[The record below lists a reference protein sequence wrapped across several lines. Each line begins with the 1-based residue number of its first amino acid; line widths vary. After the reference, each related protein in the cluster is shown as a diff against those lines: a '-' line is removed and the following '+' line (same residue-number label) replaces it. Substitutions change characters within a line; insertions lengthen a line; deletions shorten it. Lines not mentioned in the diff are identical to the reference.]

1 MSYFEDNIHIYYK
14 TYFVSLRG
22 INMSV
27 ELIKKPINLY
37 QVIDEQ
43 QKEELMETGI
53 IVPDSKPDVLDVLA
67 VDSNVVVKTREKTG
81 RVMEIGG
88 ELTYQVI
95 YRADNQEQSIEAINV
110 NAPWSVSCNYP
121 AGEEDIRTIVRSSIE
136 HTNVDI
142 VNGRKLSAKSVV
154 KLNVKY
160 LSMQSIEAG
169 ENIQGE
175 NVYQKANQQD
185 IAMIEDIGEN
195 NINVSELLELPSG
208 KPAIDEILYCN
219 AMLKDP
225 KFSENENLEFVL
237 DLNVLYRPDD
247 DSNQV
252 ENAYFEI
259 PVSKNLELNK
269 YFTNIS
275 VNGVIRSINV
285 KPDEDPDGLLTRIRV
300 DGDICAE
307 YILYSRENV
316 NLVNDAYALDY
327 DFELEKKPVTVSV
340 EEQDITENIQ
350 VSANLPL
357 DCGNDTL
364 EEVVNICVKPRL
376 LSVENAGADM
386 EINGCLDVFV
396 VYGTGLDMRVL
407 RGANQ
412 DVQFSHRMTL
422 PDANAAYDN
431 DVYLTVENSSF
442 DIISNN
448 ELGIRADVKINVHI
462 SKKEQI
468 NIVTGIKG
476 IKPAEKKENPPILIY
491 YTQDGDTLW
500 NIAKKYRV
508 SIQKIM
514 NDNGMTEEIKPE
526 AGQKIFLLG

>member
-1 MSYFEDNIHIYYK
+1 
-14 TYFVSLRG
+14 
-22 INMSV
+22 MSV

-67 VDSNVVVKTREKTG
+67 VDSNVIVKTREKTG

-88 ELTYQVI
+88 DLSFQVI

-110 NAPWSVSCNYP
+110 NTQWSVSCSYP
-121 AGEEDIRTIVRSSIE
+121 AREEDIYTIVRSTVE

-160 LSMQSIEAG
+160 LAVQSIEAG
-169 ENIQGE
+169 ENVQGE
-175 NVYQKANQQD
+175 NVYQKAEQQD

-195 NINVSELLELPSG
+195 NINLSELLELPNG

-225 KFSENENLEFVL
+225 KISENDTLEFVL
-237 DLNVLYRPDD
+237 DLNILYRPDN

-259 PVSKNLELNK
+259 PVSKSLELNK
-269 YFTNIS
+269 YYTNLS
-275 VNGVIRSINV
+275 VNGVIKSINV
-285 KPDEDPDGLLTRIRV
+285 KPDEDLDGLLTRIRV
-300 DGDICAE
+300 EGEIGAE

-316 NLVNDAYALDY
+316 NLVNDAYSPDY

-357 DCGNDTL
+357 DCGGDTL
-364 EEVVNICVKPRL
+364 EEILNVCVKPRL
-376 LSVENAGADM
+376 LSVENTGSDM
-386 EINGCLDVFV
+386 EINGCLNVFAI
-396 VYGTGLDMRVL
+396 YGTGLDMRIL

-412 DVQFSHRMTL
+412 EVQFSHRMTL
-422 PDANAAYDN
+422 PEANAAYDN
-431 DVYLTVENSSF
+431 DVQLIVDNSNF
-442 DIISNN
+442 DIVSDN
-448 ELGIRADVKINVHI
+448 ELGIKADVKIRVHI
-462 SKKEQI
+462 SKKANI
-468 NIVTGIKG
+468 NIVTGVKG
-476 IKPAEKKENPPILIY
+476 VKPADRKENPPILIY

-500 NIAKKYRV
+500 SIARKYRV

-514 NDNGMTEEIKPE
+514 NDNGMTEEIEPE
-526 AGQKIFLLG
+526 AGRKIFLIG